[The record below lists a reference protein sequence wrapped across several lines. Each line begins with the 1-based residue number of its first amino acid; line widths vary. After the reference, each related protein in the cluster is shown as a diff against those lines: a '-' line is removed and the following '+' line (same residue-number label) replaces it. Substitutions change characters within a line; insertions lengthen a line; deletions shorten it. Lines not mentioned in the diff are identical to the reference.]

1 MRFVLKRIRFD
12 TLSRIIQAKTPE
24 IADENGGFRK
34 QFQILFSFA
43 SLSRIEKNYVISQWR
58 RQVLRQQIVEGAASN
73 HWIYLQESETSW
85 ILDIYN
91 KEKTAWSKRV
101 GVKWFGIFTRS
112 GT

>member
-43 SLSRIEKNYVISQWR
+43 SLSRIEKNYVISQ
-58 RQVLRQQIVEGAASN
+58 
-73 HWIYLQESETSW
+73 
-85 ILDIYN
+85 
-91 KEKTAWSKRV
+91 
-101 GVKWFGIFTRS
+101 
-112 GT
+112 